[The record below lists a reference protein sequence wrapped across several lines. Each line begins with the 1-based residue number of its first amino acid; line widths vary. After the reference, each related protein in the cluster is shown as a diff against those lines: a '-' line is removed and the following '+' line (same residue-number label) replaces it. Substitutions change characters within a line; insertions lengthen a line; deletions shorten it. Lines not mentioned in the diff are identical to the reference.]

1 MSTDPSETV
10 VAVAGETAV
19 AVQGAP
25 EAATFLPVRGKPAR
39 EQRLSFTVRIVRT
52 EDDLRRAVQ
61 VRHDAYARH
70 SHPLAPHL
78 REPEPYDRE
87 RGTVV
92 LLAQAKSDGAALGTM
107 RIQTNVF
114 RPLTLEQS
122 VELPAA
128 LRRSRLAT
136 ANRLATCGGRRAE
149 GVKVILFKAL
159 CEFCVRAGIDW
170 AVVAAH
176 PPIDRQY
183 ETLLFEDL
191 FPGRDLIPL
200 QQAANLPHRILAMKV
215 ALAERLW
222 REHEHPLY
230 ALFFETRCPD
240 LDLSDYLLA
249 FTKASAGAD
258 AR

>member
-1 MSTDPSETV
+1 MSTDLSEPAA
-10 VAVAGETAV
+10 AVPGKPAA

-25 EAATFLPVRGKPAR
+25 EATTFRRIRGKQVR

-52 EDDLRRAVQ
+52 EDELRRAVEI
-61 VRHDAYARH
+61 RYHGYARH
-70 SHPLAPHL
+70 NHALAPQL

-87 RGTVV
+87 RGTVI

-107 RIQTNVF
+107 RIQTNLF

-136 ANRLATCGGRRAE
+136 ANRLTTIGGSRAE

-159 CEFCVRAGIDW
+159 HEFCVQAGIDW
-170 AVVAAH
+170 VVVAAH
-176 PPIDRQY
+176 PPLDRQY
-183 ETLLFEDL
+183 TALLFEDL

-200 QQAANLPHRILAMKV
+200 RQAADIPHRILAMKV
-215 ALAERLW
+215 PTAERIW
-222 REHEHPLY
+222 KEHEHPLY
-230 ALFFETRCPD
+230 TLFFETLCPD
-240 LDLSDYLLA
+240 LDLSDYLTA
-249 FTKASAGAD
+249 FSSARTGTD
-258 AR
+258 AK